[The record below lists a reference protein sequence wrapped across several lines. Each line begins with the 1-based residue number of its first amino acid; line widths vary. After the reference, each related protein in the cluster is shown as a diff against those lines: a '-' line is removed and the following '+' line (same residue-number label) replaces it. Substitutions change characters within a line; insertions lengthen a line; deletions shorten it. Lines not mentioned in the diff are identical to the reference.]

1 LTDAAP
7 CAAKSGYAAGVR
19 RKYFLAVVTFL
30 LALPASAQTFDH
42 SPFEELLK
50 KHVVKGMVD
59 YVAFAES
66 GDFKD
71 YLKGLEAADV
81 SKLADRERLAFWINA
96 YNAYTIELV
105 NKHEERASIR
115 NINKDEGLVKG
126 KGPWKEPVV
135 KAGGKTYS
143 LDEVENEIIRKQW
156 REPRIHFAL
165 VCAAMSCPPLRS
177 EAYTGAKL
185 DAQLDSQGRA
195 FVPDPARGSRVDV
208 KERTVYASKI
218 FDWYKEDFGG
228 NKEAVGRFIA
238 QYYPESPDKQL
249 LLGGDF
255 DLDYLEYD
263 WTLNSRYLARLKG

>member
-1 LTDAAP
+1 MTRSPMATRPPATTRALIPNRAP
-7 CAAKSGYAAGVR
+7 RCRCSQRSSSGQRDRSSGSRVGSR
-19 RKYFLAVVTFL
+19 TTSSR
-30 LALPASAQTFDH
+30 PSRSSSADTTGW
-42 SPFEELLK
+42 SR
-50 KHVVKGMVD
+50 
-59 YVAFAES
+59 AEQ
-66 GDFKD
+66 
-71 YLKGLEAADV
+71 
-81 SKLADRERLAFWINA
+81 LAFWINA

-115 NINKDEGLVKG
+115 NINQTAGFIKA
-126 KGPWKEPVV
+126 KGPWKEPIV

-156 REPRIHFAL
+156 PEPRIHFAL

-185 DAQLDSQGRA
+185 DPQLDSQGRA

-208 KERTVYASKI
+208 KERVVYASKI

-228 NKEAVGRFIA
+228 TREAVGRFIA
-238 QYYPESPDKQL
+238 QYYPESPEKQL
-249 LLGGDF
+249 LLRGEF
-255 DLDYLEYD
+255 DLDYLTYD

>member
-1 LTDAAP
+1 MDAAP
-7 CAAKSGYAAGVR
+7 CAAKSGYAAGVTR
-19 RKYFLAVVTFL
+19 RHLLAVAASL

-42 SPFEELLK
+42 SPFDELLK

-59 YVAFAES
+59 YDAFAES
-66 GDFKD
+66 GSFKD
-71 YLKGLEAADV
+71 YLKSLEAADV
-81 SKLADRERLAFWINA
+81 SKLSDRERLAFWINA
-96 YNAYTIELV
+96 YNAYTIALI

-115 NINKDEGLVKG
+115 SINKDAGLVKA
-126 KGPWKEPVV
+126 KGPWKEPIV
-135 KAGGKTYS
+135 KAAGKTYS

-208 KERTVYASKI
+208 KARTVHASKI

-228 NKEAVGRFIA
+228 SKEAIGRFIA
-238 QYYPESPDKQL
+238 QYHAESPEKQL
-249 LLGGDF
+249 LLSGDF